1 MTILRL
7 AVGLGN
13 PGDEYRGTRHNVGFE
28 VIERAARDLGVR
40 FSRFRGR
47 GDSGKNLGQVA
58 EDEERGFAILEPTTF
73 MNVSGVAVA
82 SACNRYGIEPSS
94 ILVIC
99 DDFHLS
105 LGRLR
110 VRPKGSAGGHNGLRS
125 ILGSLG
131 TEEFPRIRIGIGETE
146 GPWEHYVL
154 SKFRK
159 EERLPIEEAIETTVG
174 ALSRWCLDGDFAR
187 LMNSLNSPPGG
198 AVPPRAVPPRA
209 VPSSGE
215 TPTKPEV
222 RKNKPTGSPERP
234 HKDPGSIQ
242 KNQP

>member
-28 VIERAARDLGVR
+28 AIERAARELSVGFTR
-40 FSRFRGR
+40 LRGR
-47 GDSGKNLGQVA
+47 GDSGKNLGVVA
-58 EDEERGFAILEPTTF
+58 EDESRGFALLEPATY

-82 SACNRYGIEPSS
+82 AAERRFGVEPAS

-105 LGRLR
+105 LGRIR

-125 ILGSLG
+125 IIGSLG
-131 TEEFPRIRIGIGETE
+131 TDEFPRIRIGIGETE

-154 SKFRK
+154 SRFRK
-159 EERLPIEEAIETTVG
+159 EERPPITEAIEKTAE
-174 ALSRWCLDGDFAR
+174 ALARWCLDGDFNR
-187 LMNSLNSPPGG
+187 LMNRLNSPP
-198 AVPPRAVPPRA
+198 VP
-209 VPSSGE
+209 
-215 TPTKPEV
+215 PEV
-222 RKNKPTGSPERP
+222 RKDQPPGSPERP
-234 HKDPGSIQ
+234 SKDPGSIQ
-242 KNQP
+242 KDQK